1 MEIPNKHLKEIVDM
15 SNSDISDLILDDTKF
30 GDFVNNLNEAKHSN
44 TAKLNSF
51 KKKDLFKSQLS
62 QKKVIL
68 KEIVEEDSSL
78 EENSESEDISTIQIK
93 KCKTAK
99 TKINNKLLL
108 SLDENDNGAK
118 TQTTKQNFLLN
129 LNLDN
134 YEFCKE
140 KTIEVIDKIYEF
152 IDSEENNIQTYLL
165 DKKIIE
171 EKNIKV
177 EENDYNIIEE
187 EGSIEDF
194 SYEEDDKEKKE
205 ENQSNEKILSNE
217 NKNMNERN
225 KNILNNIIEEK
236 NKRDNLE
243 DITKT
248 KIIQDNIKNIIID
261 NDINN
266 YDDTKLFI
274 VEKTENF
281 SFLKDKDK
289 LELKNYLNNKQNDD
303 NTDNNFEIEN
313 NMDKILYK
321 IVEFNNKNILF
332 NELINI
338 RITCL
343 IIDENYIYLGDG
355 GGNLLIYSLKEE
367 KLLKQFMNPF
377 PIENKKKLDIKSIYS
392 EENYIITGYE
402 KGKVAVYSKHEK
414 NVSKIKLFESFQ
426 DITNG
431 DIIDLK
437 FYTKKNNNV
446 IIIYFS
452 DTKKTVY
459 RIKIKKN
466 KVFKNKIKGKSIIG
480 PSNPDN
486 NIQSFY
492 YLEINPFIHKII
504 GVVNNDSVSI
514 YIINR
519 FVGNS
524 IFQYKNDNSILSFCF
539 SLREEDKNKFYLS
552 NVDKINIYELNKDY
566 DGAAQLYTIPLQ
578 ENIIKIG
585 YFEIDLFYVYT
596 QKNNI
601 KLINF
606 NDNVNENDKRYGFI
620 DTISID
626 NNDILESNNDI
637 YNFLIDFK
645 NHISIKDGNIIL
657 YHKNQIF
664 LFKSLY
670 FYEGLNKLNEKIIT
684 TGNYEIMDILFKIII
699 EIYNNTHPL
708 WKNKEPNKLNEFFIN
723 YSQSYISLLVMKLE
737 NYKTKNE
744 FEQVKHKFDEL
755 VKFLFEIEFYDFM
768 TDEKNGLFSILLE
781 RKLNDF
787 YFFLLEPYIIDDK
800 FLNNTKIS
808 NTFILNLINSNLNKD
823 NKYINISKSW
833 LSEMLLHFP
842 INIIKRAKL
851 DIIQNYLINILLYI
865 IMNYKNYLSDDDVF
879 DYCTPMNL
887 IMQLLKENLPS
898 IDIYNNDLF
907 IKENRYKDEIVFSSD
922 YLRVK
927 MIWYIVY
934 ILKNEILKDKAKEKH
949 FKLKSSFVNQLLKIL
964 SEEDSLYMI
973 AFNEFKNQKQNDR
986 SSILVKEIIYVCQI
1000 ILDNIEALKKFS
1012 VINKEAFYQKIKELL
1027 GKRKE
1032 FEICFKIFTI
1042 KNYLKEN
1049 IIDFNNEENLAL
1061 VLFFMENNC
1070 QNSDIYPEIK
1080 ENQFEDNLIEILKL
1094 TDSVTF
1100 EDSEKL
1106 LKLLEKCQDNYKKLA
1121 DYILL
1126 NYKK

>member
-1 MEIPNKHLKEIVDM
+1 MEIPNKYLKEIIDI
-15 SNSDISDLILDDTKF
+15 SNLDISDLFLDNTKF
-30 GDFVNNLNEAKHSN
+30 EDFINNLNETKLSN
-44 TAKLNSF
+44 KPKLNSI
-51 KKKDLFKSQLS
+51 KKKDLLKSQLS

-78 EENSESEDISTIQIK
+78 EENSESDDINTIQIK
-93 KCKTAK
+93 KCKTAN
-99 TKINNKLLL
+99 TKINSKLIL
-108 SLDENDNGAK
+108 SLDENENGVK
-118 TQTTKQNFLLN
+118 TQTTKNNFLLG
-129 LNLDN
+129 LDLDN

-171 EKNIKV
+171 EKKMII

-194 SYEEDDKEKKE
+194 SYEEDNKEKKE
-205 ENQSNEKILSNE
+205 EDPNIEKVIPNE
-217 NKNMNERN
+217 NQNINEIKNDT
-225 KNILNNIIEEK
+225 LTNIIEEN
-236 NKRDNLE
+236 NKSNNLK
-243 DITKT
+243 DTTKT
-248 KIIQDNIKNIIID
+248 KKIQDKIKNIIID
-261 NDINN
+261 NKFND
-266 YDDTKLFI
+266 YGDTKLFI

-281 SFLKDKDK
+281 TFLKDKDK
-289 LELKNYLNNKQNDD
+289 SELKNYLNNKQNED
-303 NTDNNFEIEN
+303 NFNNNLEIEN
-313 NMDKILYK
+313 NSDKLLYK
-321 IVEFNNKNILF
+321 IVEFNNKNVLLK
-332 NELINI
+332 ELINI

-343 IIDENYIYLGDG
+343 IIHENYIYLGDG
-355 GGNLLIYSLKEE
+355 GGNLLIYGLKEE

-392 EENYIITGYE
+392 EEHYIITGYE

-431 DIIDLK
+431 DIIDIK

-452 DTKKTVY
+452 DNKETVY
-459 RIKIKKN
+459 KIKIKKN

-480 PSNPDN
+480 PLKSDN
-486 NIQSFY
+486 NMQSFY
-492 YLEINPFIHKII
+492 YLEINPFNHKIL
-504 GVVNNDSVSI
+504 GAVNSNSVNI
-514 YIINR
+514 YIINK

-524 IFQYKNDNSILSFCF
+524 IFQYKSENSILSFCF

-552 NVDKINIYELNKDY
+552 NMDKINIYELNKDCS
-566 DGAAQLYTIPLQ
+566 GAAPLYIIPLQ

-585 YFEIDLFYVYT
+585 YFENDLFYAYT

-606 NDNVNENDKRYGFI
+606 NDKSNENDKKYGFI

-626 NNDILESNNDI
+626 NNDILEDNNDI

-645 NHISIKDGNIIL
+645 NHISINDGNILL

-664 LFKSLY
+664 LYKSLY
-670 FYEGLNKLNEKIIT
+670 FYEGLNKLNENIIT

-708 WKNKEPNKLNEFFIN
+708 WKNKESNKLNEFFIN

-737 NYKTKNE
+737 NYKTEKE
-744 FEQVKHKFDEL
+744 FEQVKHKFDKL

-800 FLNNTKIS
+800 FLNNKNIS
-808 NTFILNLINSNLNKD
+808 NRFILNLIDSYMNKD

-842 INIIKRAKL
+842 INIIKRTKL
-851 DIIQNYLINILLYI
+851 DIIQNYLINVLLYI

-879 DYCTPMNL
+879 NYCTPVNL
-887 IMQLLKENLPS
+887 IMQLLREKLS
-898 IDIYNNDLF
+898 VIDINNNDLF
-907 IKENRYKDEIVFSSD
+907 IKENRYKDEIVFSSG
-922 YLRVK
+922 YLRIK
-927 MIWYIVY
+927 LIWYIVY
-934 ILKNEILKDKAKEKH
+934 ILKNEILKENAKEKH

-964 SEEDSLYMI
+964 SEEESLYMI
-973 AFNEFKNQKQNDR
+973 AFDEFKNQRKNDK
-986 SSILVKEIIYVCQI
+986 SFIVVKEIIYVCQI
-1000 ILDNIEALKKFS
+1000 VLDNIEALKKFS
-1012 VINKEAFYQKIKELL
+1012 LINKEAFYQKIKELL

-1049 IIDFNNEENLAL
+1049 IIDFRNEEKLAL
-1061 VLFFMENNC
+1061 VLFFMENNR